1 VGLAVNA
8 VIEFITHSW
17 VFVVEKSIGPI
28 TNGVNARLWLLDIFP
43 IVAFYIERIIT
54 FFLIRVAILKQKTVR
69 TQFSFWHIVDALI
82 VKIALFWIWEK
93 SI

>member
-1 VGLAVNA
+1 MSKKL
-8 VIEFITHSW
+8 IESGGNELRKLT
-17 VFVVEKSIGPI
+17 
-28 TNGVNARLWLLDIFP
+28 DIFP

-93 SI
+93 SIGLRAPEWS

>member
-28 TNGVNARLWLLDIFP
+28 TNGVNARLWLLC
-43 IVAFYIERIIT
+43 
-54 FFLIRVAILKQKTVR
+54 
-69 TQFSFWHIVDALI
+69 
-82 VKIALFWIWEK
+82 KIAIALLLITRENK
-93 SI
+93 